1 MPSGSPFV
9 NGEIRAGLGIVLDD
23 QRLARYRNVVDH
35 SAFRGAAVGRSDGLV
50 DLGDALYR
58 ERMPGD
64 DGVVG
69 DDPLA
74 DGMALSLRLR
84 RDFTVTDADRLLTTA
99 RRLYRQLNP
108 DTSAAEASSMV
119 TGAADALFVILE
131 HAGLLGDL
139 ADGRLLDH
147 AADGLAVG
155 GWRAQIV
162 INEPAPLSPDPRS
175 DCLRGDEVFAL
186 PSQDGL
192 NSAADCDP

>member
-1 MPSGSPFV
+1 
-9 NGEIRAGLGIVLDD
+9 
-23 QRLARYRNVVDH
+23 
-35 SAFRGAAVGRSDGLV
+35 
-50 DLGDALYR
+50 
-58 ERMPGD
+58 MPGND
-64 DGVVG
+64 SVVG

-74 DGMALSLRLR
+74 DGMALSVRLR
-84 RDFTVTDADRLLTTA
+84 RDFTVTDADRLLTVA
-99 RRLYRQLNP
+99 RRIYRQLHP

-139 ADGRLLDH
+139 ADSRLLDH

-186 PSQDGL
+186 PSRDDPK
-192 NSAADCDP
+192 SAADRAP